1 LYIGVAKRGR
11 LQERLKEHLP
21 GAKDPIPGATH
32 VKVEYQKSIEDAKD
46 KEASRIAKT
55 QPRHN
60 KQGK

>member
-1 LYIGVAKRGR
+1 
-11 LQERLKEHLP
+11 LKEHLP